1 MGPWENLEIT
11 NLKRRYHYSES
22 YLKKAEKVIPLG
34 SQTFSKSRTQYPFGV
49 SPYFATHA
57 KGAYVYDV
65 DGNKYLD
72 FVNSLA
78 AITLG
83 YQDPDVLE
91 AVKKQLDKGS
101 IFTLSSPL
109 ECQVAEKIIDMVP
122 CAEMLRFGKNGTDTT
137 SAAIRLA
144 RAYTNREHIA
154 VCGYHGWQDWY
165 IGSTTRHLGVPKAT
179 QALTH
184 TFRYNNLSS
193 LETLFDQYP
202 NKVAAVIMEPVNAV
216 CPKDGYLKSVQTLA
230 KKNGAVFIFDETI
243 TGFRFANGGAQE
255 FFGITPDLACFGK
268 GLANGYPLS
277 AVVGKKDIMQK
288 MEDIFFSGTF
298 GGETLSLAAAD
309 AVLNKLQTEPVIKTL
324 WSLGEGLQNK
334 LNQLIQSE
342 GLTKIFNVSGYPVWS
357 FFNIK
362 DTSFATSYELKT
374 LMLQSMFE
382 NNILNLGTH
391 NLSFAHTQGD
401 INQLI
406 EGYNIFFE
414 KVKIAQKNGIEELI
428 RCDVLE
434 PLFKVRT

>member
-1 MGPWENLEIT
+1 MKN
-11 NLKRRYHYSES
+11 KREPGANRYQQSEFHLS
-22 YLKKAEKVIPLG
+22 KAEKVIPLG
-34 SQTFSKSRTQYPFGV
+34 SQTFSKSKTQYPFGV

-65 DGNKYLD
+65 DGHQYLD

-83 YQDPDVLE
+83 YQDPDVVE

-122 CAEMLRFGKNGTDTT
+122 CAEMLRFGKNGTDAT

-144 RAYTNREHIA
+144 RSYTNRDHVA

-165 IGSTTRHLGVPKAT
+165 IGSTARNLGVPKET

-184 TFRYNNLSS
+184 TFNYNNLASLSS
-193 LETLFDQYP
+193 IFDQYP
-202 NKVAAVIMEPVNAV
+202 SKIAAVIMEPVNAI

-277 AVVGKKDIMQK
+277 AVAGKKDIMRK

-309 AVLNKLQTEPVIKTL
+309 AVLNKLKAEPVVKTC
-324 WSLGEGLQNK
+324 WSLGETLQNK
-334 LNQLIQSE
+334 LNQLIKNK
-342 GLTKIFNVSGYPVWS
+342 GLTNIFNVSGYSVWS
-357 FFNIK
+357 FFNIN
-362 DTSFATSYELKT
+362 DTQYSSSYELKT
-374 LMLQSMFE
+374 LMLQEMFK
-382 NNILNLGTH
+382 NNILTIGTH
-391 NLSFAHTQGD
+391 NISYAHQERH
-401 INQLI
+401 IEKLI
-406 EGYNIFFE
+406 ESYDLFFE
-414 KVKIAQKNGIEELI
+414 KVKIAEKKGVKQLLDCKI
-428 RCDVLE
+428 LE
-434 PLFKVRT
+434 PLFKVR